1 VASVSAAGGV
11 LAFPEFASVG
21 DIDNAIATL
30 TFVDGRLGVID
41 LSRNGVYGY
50 DISTELLG
58 TEGTVRIGYL
68 RETPVLTMTRNSVT
82 HDTVPYFME
91 RFERAYTL
99 QLQNFAENVQHQRP
113 APITI
118 EDGIEA
124 LRVAL
129 AATEAYRVGKA
140 VTVKNVQ

>member
-1 VASVSAAGGV
+1 
-11 LAFPEFASVG
+11 
-21 DIDNAIATL
+21 
-30 TFVDGRLGVID
+30 
-41 LSRNGVYGY
+41 
-50 DISTELLG
+50 
-58 TEGTVRIGYL
+58 
-68 RETPVLTMTRNSVT
+68 MTRNSVT